1 MLQAPLYFE
10 DVEVGYKFQSP
21 GGRTI
26 TNAEVVNFAQ
36 ITGDYNLVHLDHEF
50 AKTGM
55 YGENIAHGALT
66 LTLAGGMLKR
76 TEFWSATAET
86 LGDLT
91 GFKHV
96 KFMAPV
102 KFNST
107 IHLECEITDKA
118 TTGRTIT
125 EADILNFAGISG
137 EWAPIHMDLEYC
149 KAHGHDSVLAQH
161 MLIYTFTPSINPS
174 DPMMAKMNN
183 SILATKGTKNWKF
196 LKMPAVGDTVY
207 TTSEIVAKDDNKPER
222 GVIIIQMSMID
233 QNGDV
238 LQTGEYHLVVAK
250 KIFFEKQFE
259 AAAAKAQ
266 Q

>member
-10 DVEVGYKFQSP
+10 DVEVGYKFQTP

-107 IHLECEITDKA
+107 IHLECEITDKTDNGDGTGTVYADVTLRDSMAFA
-118 TTGRTIT
+118 TTFMEDAQAAIDAGDLQSLD
-125 EADILNFAGISG
+125 EAGAKVLLG
-137 EWAPIHMDLEYC
+137 ELYQAAMDKTTAMTTDYVSLEVV
-149 KAHGHDSVLAQH
+149 K
-161 MLIYTFTPSINPS
+161 
-174 DPMMAKMNN
+174 
-183 SILATKGTKNWKF
+183 
-196 LKMPAVGDTVY
+196 
-207 TTSEIVAKDDNKPER
+207 
-222 GVIIIQMSMID
+222 
-233 QNGDV
+233 NGDSWQV
-238 LQTGEYHLVVAK
+238 DEDSWGDELDYLFGL
-250 KIFFEKQFE
+250 
-259 AAAAKAQ
+259 
-266 Q
+266 

>member
-66 LTLAGGMLKR
+66 L
-76 TEFWSATAET
+76 
-86 LGDLT
+86 GDLT

-107 IHLECEITDKA
+107 IHLECEITDK
-118 TTGRTIT
+118 TDNGDGTGTI
-125 EADILNFAGISG
+125 ELAV
-137 EWAPIHMDLEYC
+137 
-149 KAHGHDSVLAQH
+149 HG
-161 MLIYTFTPSINPS
+161 
-174 DPMMAKMNN
+174 
-183 SILATKGTKNWKF
+183 
-196 LKMPAVGDTVY
+196 
-207 TTSEIVAKDDNKPER
+207 
-222 GVIIIQMSMID
+222 ID
-233 QNGDV
+233 QDGTLV
-238 LQTGEYHLVVAK
+238 LDNVRYYNIAK
-250 KIFFEKQFE
+250 KN
-259 AAAAKAQ
+259 
-266 Q
+266 

>member
-107 IHLECEITDKA
+107 IHLETRRTTATARAPSSWPCMVSTRTARWFWTTCA
-118 TTGRTIT
+118 TTTSPRRT
-125 EADILNFAGISG
+125 S
-137 EWAPIHMDLEYC
+137 PRP
-149 KAHGHDSVLAQH
+149 
-161 MLIYTFTPSINPS
+161 PSS
-174 DPMMAKMNN
+174 
-183 SILATKGTKNWKF
+183 
-196 LKMPAVGDTVY
+196 
-207 TTSEIVAKDDNKPER
+207 
-222 GVIIIQMSMID
+222 
-233 QNGDV
+233 
-238 LQTGEYHLVVAK
+238 
-250 KIFFEKQFE
+250 
-259 AAAAKAQ
+259 
-266 Q
+266 

>member
-107 IHLECEITDKA
+107 IHLECEITDKTDNGDGTGTVYADVTLRDSMAFA
-118 TTGRTIT
+118 TTFMEDAQAAIDAGDLQSLD
-125 EADILNFAGISG
+125 EAGAKVLLGELYQAAMDKTTAMTTDYVSLEVVKSG
-137 EWAPIHMDLEYC
+137 
-149 KAHGHDSVLAQH
+149 DSWQVDED
-161 MLIYTFTPSINPS
+161 S
-174 DPMMAKMNN
+174 
-183 SILATKGTKNWKF
+183 W
-196 LKMPAVGDTVY
+196 GDELDY
-207 TTSEIVAKDDNKPER
+207 LF
-222 GVIIIQMSMID
+222 G
-233 QNGDV
+233 
-238 LQTGEYHLVVAK
+238 L
-250 KIFFEKQFE
+250 
-259 AAAAKAQ
+259 
-266 Q
+266 

>member
-91 GFKHV
+91 GFKHM
-96 KFMAPV
+96 KSMAPV

-107 IHLECEITDKA
+107 IHLECEITDK
-118 TTGRTIT
+118 TDNGDGTGTI
-125 EADILNFAGISG
+125 ELAV
-137 EWAPIHMDLEYC
+137 
-149 KAHGHDSVLAQH
+149 HG
-161 MLIYTFTPSINPS
+161 
-174 DPMMAKMNN
+174 
-183 SILATKGTKNWKF
+183 
-196 LKMPAVGDTVY
+196 
-207 TTSEIVAKDDNKPER
+207 
-222 GVIIIQMSMID
+222 ID
-233 QNGDV
+233 QDGTLV
-238 LQTGEYHLVVAK
+238 LDNVRYYNIAK
-250 KIFFEKQFE
+250 KN
-259 AAAAKAQ
+259 
-266 Q
+266 

>member
-76 TEFWSATAET
+76 TEFWSAT
-86 LGDLT
+86 
-91 GFKHV
+91 
-96 KFMAPV
+96 V

-107 IHLECEITDKA
+107 IHLECEITDK
-118 TTGRTIT
+118 TDNGDGTGTI
-125 EADILNFAGISG
+125 ELAV
-137 EWAPIHMDLEYC
+137 
-149 KAHGHDSVLAQH
+149 HG
-161 MLIYTFTPSINPS
+161 
-174 DPMMAKMNN
+174 
-183 SILATKGTKNWKF
+183 
-196 LKMPAVGDTVY
+196 
-207 TTSEIVAKDDNKPER
+207 
-222 GVIIIQMSMID
+222 ID
-233 QNGDV
+233 QDGTLV
-238 LQTGEYHLVVAK
+238 LDNVRYYNIAK
-250 KIFFEKQFE
+250 KN
-259 AAAAKAQ
+259 
-266 Q
+266 